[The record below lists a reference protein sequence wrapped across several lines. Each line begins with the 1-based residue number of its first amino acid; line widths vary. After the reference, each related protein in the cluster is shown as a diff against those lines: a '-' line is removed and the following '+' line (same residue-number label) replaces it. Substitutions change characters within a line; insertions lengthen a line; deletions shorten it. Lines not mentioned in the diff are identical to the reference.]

1 MGAGVEMLIVMRPG
15 LPALHVRVIRRGAAR
30 FPSAALRMHRL
41 GFPRHVIVSGLGL
54 SDSAFERITGAGA
67 ASGGDLWGAHAR
79 AIREGL
85 SRLAGENHAQER
97 AA

>member
-1 MGAGVEMLIVMRPG
+1 MGEGAEMLIIRRVG

-41 GFPRHVIVSGLGL
+41 GFPRHAILAALGL
-54 SDSAFERITGAGA
+54 SASVLQRITDGAGSA
-67 ASGGDLWGAHAR
+67 PGDIWGAHAR

-85 SRLAGENHAQER
+85 GRLAGENHAQER